1 MRTALPFEG
10 FASPLEMA
18 EREKF
23 TEIGGAK
30 RKLEEMLNDG
40 KISEWDYNQA
50 LQSQS
55 GPIWNDALT
64 QVRMDDSEGRLNPLD
79 FALQFISPHLPLM
92 YAFNKAGVTQQEPG
106 MTPIGRSIGMV
117 QNALGI
123 DPAGGLNVEAA
134 IRKQLGY
141 MPFTQW
147 DDYRA
152 ERSLANMAAL
162 GEISV
167 TDAQR
172 AMIDH
177 NGPAWELA
185 KKRSYDEYFL
195 QTGTSLFLGVP
206 VKAYPPGEEHL
217 RELSNEYAATVE
229 AYQDGD
235 IDAYKKFFDAHP
247 EYEARL
253 MLFKDPEQ
261 RMRAFLVDQ
270 FWNTYNELP
279 DLTRQRVVEQLGPE
293 FEQLMLN
300 KDTRSYGSI
309 PAEKLGLWLKLI
321 GGDPPGSLSMPE
333 GGPLALDLPDP
344 DVAKRAQAFYDLR
357 EQQWNW
363 DEMRDLQSM
372 YFRLD
377 EEKNIT
383 VPVNQPPFVRDY
395 YAQRDGQFPG
405 VQEKLSFYDNLV
417 SSAER
422 RAYKKDN
429 PDIKAYEDWRAWYRR
444 QNDDFNK
451 WIAADDTPKRTTKQI
466 SARQEFLAEH
476 PEITQYWDWR
486 NDYLLRNPDV
496 SPYLSDKPP
505 KYQSEEQYQQMVEAG
520 PLNLSWQEWQGVLG
534 STQLSNIV
542 LDYGDGEALPSVA
555 RAMLKDRAAQL
566 AEQYGWEGTPEELAQ
581 KILESYYSEQQVT
594 QGVAPSQ
601 VPPTTL

>member
-147 DDYRA
+147 DDYRS
-152 ERSLANMAAL
+152 ERSLANMAA
-162 GEISV
+162 
-167 TDAQR
+167 
-172 AMIDH
+172 
-177 NGPAWELA
+177 
-185 KKRSYDEYFL
+185 
-195 QTGTSLFLGVP
+195 
-206 VKAYPPGEEHL
+206 PGEEHL

-279 DLTRQRVVEQLGPE
+279 DLTRQRVVEQLG
-293 FEQLMLN
+293 
-300 KDTRSYGSI
+300 
-309 PAEKLGLWLKLI
+309 
-321 GGDPPGSLSMPE
+321 
-333 GGPLALDLPDP
+333 
-344 DVAKRAQAFYDLR
+344 
-357 EQQWNW
+357 
-363 DEMRDLQSM
+363 
-372 YFRLD
+372 
-377 EEKNIT
+377 
-383 VPVNQPPFVRDY
+383 
-395 YAQRDGQFPG
+395 
-405 VQEKLSFYDNLV
+405 
-417 SSAER
+417 
-422 RAYKKDN
+422 
-429 PDIKAYEDWRAWYRR
+429 
-444 QNDDFNK
+444 
-451 WIAADDTPKRTTKQI
+451 
-466 SARQEFLAEH
+466 
-476 PEITQYWDWR
+476 
-486 NDYLLRNPDV
+486 
-496 SPYLSDKPP
+496 
-505 KYQSEEQYQQMVEAG
+505 
-520 PLNLSWQEWQGVLG
+520 
-534 STQLSNIV
+534 
-542 LDYGDGEALPSVA
+542 
-555 RAMLKDRAAQL
+555 
-566 AEQYGWEGTPEELAQ
+566 
-581 KILESYYSEQQVT
+581 
-594 QGVAPSQ
+594 
-601 VPPTTL
+601 